1 MRAGHS
7 KHLLNGSLRIAY
19 TGASF
24 YFKCMK
30 ITFTLLLFCTA
41 LNLSAQ
47 DVPITVINYS
57 KKAVS
62 IGLGQATR
70 IVEPGA
76 KTVYQISKVA
86 IDNGT
91 RFNLFLTSDKDIKS
105 VEDYLL
111 FDSSFYERSFTIKAD
126 GSIQS
131 DLPQSERLFAAFRE
145 KYSNR
150 KKPESLKKFILEQK
164 GDLSSAEAILFYM
177 CYTDTEVETI
187 SKYFSMLNPD
197 IRSSKIGS
205 QIQRHLD
212 GKQRLSVGAKIPDFT
227 LPDTSGNL
235 INLYSAT
242 SDFVLIDFWFS
253 SCTPCIQS
261 FPKLM
266 QLYTSTSRTELEII
280 GVSIDKRK
288 ENWLSSI
295 RKQNIQWEQMI
306 DTTNAVSHRLF
317 SIVSYPTTILVHNAT
332 KKIVS
337 INPSVKEI
345 EAIVT
350 KQKAVNL
357 RAREEASPD

>member
-1 MRAGHS
+1 VCTGHS
-7 KHLLNGSLRIAY
+7 KHLLNGPLRIAY
-19 TGASF
+19 SAPSF

-30 ITFTLLLFCTA
+30 STIILLLLCISIK
-41 LNLSAQ
+41 LSAQ
-47 DVPITVINYS
+47 DISITVINYS

-62 IGLGQATR
+62 IGHGQTNKT
-70 IVEPGA
+70 VEPGA
-76 KTVYQISKVA
+76 KSIYQISKSSF
-86 IDNGT
+86 DNGI
-91 RFNLFLTSDKDIKS
+91 RFNLFLTSDKGIKS

-111 FDSSFYERSFTIKAD
+111 FDSSFYERSFTIQAD
-126 GSIQS
+126 GAIQS
-131 DLPQSERLFAAFRE
+131 DISKSEKLLATFRE

-150 KKPESLKKFILEQK
+150 KNPESLKKFILEQK
-164 GDLSSAEAILFYM
+164 EDLSSAEAILYFM
-177 CYTDTEVETI
+177 CYTDNDVETI
-187 SKYFSMLNPD
+187 SKYFSQLNPD

-212 GKQRLSVGAKIPDFT
+212 GKQRLTFGAKIPDFT

-253 SCTPCIQS
+253 TCGPCIQS

-288 ENWLSSI
+288 ASWLSSI
-295 RKQNIQWEQMI
+295 REHNIQWEQMI

-317 SIVSYPTTILVHNAT
+317 SVMFYPTTILVHNAT

-337 INPSVKEI
+337 VNPSVKEI

-357 RAREEASPD
+357 RAREEVSPD

>member
-1 MRAGHS
+1 
-7 KHLLNGSLRIAY
+7 
-19 TGASF
+19 
-24 YFKCMK
+24 MK
-30 ITFTLLLFCTA
+30 STIILLLLCIA
-41 LNLSAQ
+41 VNLSAQ
-47 DVPITVINYS
+47 DIPITVINYS

-62 IGLGQATR
+62 VGHRQINK
-70 IVEPGA
+70 IVEPGS
-76 KTVYQISKVA
+76 KTVYEISKA
-86 IDNGT
+86 DIDNGI
-91 RFNLFLTSDKDIKS
+91 RFNLFLTSDLGVKS

-111 FDSSFYERSFTIKAD
+111 FDSSFYARSFTIQAD

-131 DLPQSERLFAAFRE
+131 DISKSERLFATFRD
-145 KYSNR
+145 KYTTR
-150 KKPESLKKFILEQK
+150 KNPESLKKFILEQK
-164 GDLSSAEAILFYM
+164 GDLSSAEAILYYM
-177 CYTDTEVETI
+177 CYTDKDVETI
-187 SKYFSMLNPD
+187 SKYFSQLNPD

-253 SCTPCIQS
+253 TCGPCIES

-266 QLYTSTSRTELEII
+266 QLYASTSRTELEII

-288 ENWLSSI
+288 ASWLSSI
-295 RKQNIQWEQMI
+295 RKHNIQWEQMI

-317 SIVSYPTTILVHNAT
+317 SVMFYPTTILVHNAT

-337 INPSVKEI
+337 VNPSVKEI

-357 RAREEASPD
+357 RAREEVSPD